1 MGPGASR
8 SSVTR
13 LQLWRQVQPLLSLW
27 PSSLRPLPALQN
39 SRALAPHRSKS
50 EIACSTTGRR
60 HQTTRLEPSTSTAT
74 GERSGHAHYLRAVAA
89 TRALVGTLVHRF
101 DRLYG
106 SRPRS
111 ALLALF
117 WTLTAL
123 ALCTTATAST
133 IERSS
138 TTATGP
144 RRDLSIVQRAPHPKI
159 EPGPASC
166 PCKAETACGTSIWD
180 PCAAAGT
187 EFNFQNLSTRAVAYW
202 HYLHSYHNECLAYD
216 PARGCTSF
224 TVTRCPTPPILTY
237 GSGDAWCWHQISLRC
252 RPEPL
257 GYLKC
262 LLSSLSFLTSYDEQP
277 HSYCPPV
284 TVAKLVSDCAAYYA
298 ETKPILVTSSYYQV
312 TTTRLPRPLAVGKIT
327 LHTEA
332 TYTCTDEGNP
342 LVDCSHPVNR
352 SCGHLKPSTTSDTA
366 YDVIPPAE
374 LRKGHYDHALK
385 IACAWTHNI
394 VFDLIEWFG
403 FLDPNHRLQ
412 TPVVWW
418 SAVIQRASTEPY
430 DVDLYEVKCDFEHPV
445 ASFQVLTGPTGER
458 YAAGDAAVGDLRSF
472 GATAYYERGQLV
484 MGETHAV
491 MRDLNLQIYSV
502 QFDTHNLAPVGVVL
516 PFHQFSQCYEYSVS
530 ALDVPWCE
538 RVRFQYLGLR
548 HRDRGLFELTPT
560 PIKCHLEPPGSHRF
574 TIITP
579 GSQALLIPR
588 SVLILNGSTSTVPP
602 APGLPSPLQIER
614 DRITIQ
620 YNLFT
625 FAAALSAELVRL
637 LADPR
642 AFFEQAALPTA
653 LLFLLYVSVRRLA
666 WRPAIAAVVALYFLY
681 LRPDGADPG
690 GP

>member
-1 MGPGASR
+1 MGLRASR

-13 LQLWRQVQPLLSLW
+13 LQLSRQLQNLWQNWPL
-27 PSSLRPLPALQN
+27 SLRPAVISSSN
-39 SRALAPHRSKS
+39 RARVMTRSRPGD
-50 EIACSTTGRR
+50 ACFTTGKRC
-60 HQTTRLEPSTSTAT
+60 HPTPLAQCSSPAIGATLDPAPS
-74 GERSGHAHYLRAVAA
+74 RPAHRAV
-89 TRALVGTLVHRF
+89 LVIVATLVQSF
-101 DRLYG
+101 DRLSA
-106 SRPRS
+106 SRPRG
-111 ALLALF
+111 ALLALL
-117 WTLTAL
+117 WTLMVL
-123 ALCTTATAST
+123 ASSMTATASAT
-133 IERSS
+133 AMRSI
-138 TTATGP
+138 TATGP
-144 RRDLSIVQRAPHPKI
+144 RLDRSIAPGPHRPKV
-159 EPGPASC
+159 EPAPASC
-166 PCKAETACGTSIWD
+166 PCVATTSCGNGTWD
-180 PCAAAGT
+180 PCKAAGDA
-187 EFNFQNLSTRAVAYW
+187 FNFANLSARAVEYW
-202 HYLHSYHNECLAYD
+202 HYLHSYHNECLAPD

-224 TVTRCPTPPILTY
+224 AITRCPMPPILTY
-237 GSGDAWCWHQISLRC
+237 GSGDAWCWNQISLQC
-252 RPEPL
+252 RPEPM
-257 GYLKC
+257 GYLRC
-262 LLSSLSFLTSYDEQP
+262 LLTSLSFLTSYDEQP
-277 HSYCPPV
+277 HRYCPP
-284 TVAKLVSDCAAYYA
+284 AGIDKLVRDCAYYYR
-298 ETKPILVTSSYYQV
+298 ETKPIMVSSSYYQV

-342 LVDCSHPVNR
+342 LRDCADTQNR
-352 SCGHLKPSTTSDTA
+352 SCGSLKPSTTSDTA

-374 LRKGHYDHALK
+374 LRKGHYDHALR

-403 FLDPNHRLQ
+403 FLDPDHRLQ

-430 DVDLYEVKCDFEHPV
+430 EVDLYEVRCNTDHPV

-472 GATAYYERGQLV
+472 GATAYYERGQLI

-502 QFDTHNLAPVGVVL
+502 QFDTHNLAPIGVVL

-530 ALDVPWCE
+530 ALSEPWCA

-548 HRDRGLFELTPT
+548 HRDRGLYALTPT
-560 PIKCHLEPPGSHRF
+560 PARCHLEPPGSPRY
-574 TIITP
+574 TIITQ

-625 FAAALSAELVRL
+625 FVAALSAEIARL

-642 AFFEQAALPTA
+642 EFFERAALPTA

-666 WRPAIAAVVALYFLY
+666 WRPATAAAVALYFLY
-681 LRPDGADPG
+681 LRPDEAQ
-690 GP
+690 